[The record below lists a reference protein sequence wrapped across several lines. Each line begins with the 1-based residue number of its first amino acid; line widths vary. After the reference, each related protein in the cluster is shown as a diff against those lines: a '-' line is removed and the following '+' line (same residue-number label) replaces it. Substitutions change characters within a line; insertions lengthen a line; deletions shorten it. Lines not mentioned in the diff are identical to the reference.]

1 MKVACLLITH
11 LRTKVEMRRH
21 PDLKDNAVVIV
32 DRSAGRAEVVDA
44 TPSANG
50 VSPGITLEE
59 ALSIRSGAL
68 VLEADEPHYRR
79 VFAQVLASL
88 QGISDRVE
96 GSELGTA
103 YIRLDGLE
111 RMYGGEARL
120 VNALLNAVPQD
131 LAPRVGVAEAKFPAF
146 VAAKASDPLR
156 ATRVPI
162 DAESFLAPHPVDL
175 LPVPADL
182 KVALHRFGL
191 HTLGDVGSMTEASLV
206 DRFGG
211 EGRRAWRLSRGMD
224 DSPVIP
230 MAHVENVV
238 ERTSLPFSSASLEL
252 LITVVDTLLA
262 RAFSRPSMRGRY
274 AGKVLLECAL
284 EVGPT
289 WARAFSFKGGAGS
302 RSRAL
307 SIVKARLEEE
317 HPSGPVEDMTL
328 TLDDLTGE
336 SGTQL
341 GLLPEARESDRRRL
355 VEVDREL
362 RARTGGSPALYRVVG
377 VAPWHPAPEM
387 RALRVPVDSS
397 ARDEV
402 RSLSSPVPV
411 VVREGRD
418 RQPEAVRLGS
428 RWREVSRIEEQ
439 WGFDLWWM
447 SRPMTRTYYR
457 VMDEDGVDATLFR
470 DDRGGCWYRQ
480 RS

>member
-21 PDLKDNAVVIV
+21 PNLKSTSAVIV
-32 DRSAGRAEVVDA
+32 ERSKGRSMVVNS
-44 TPSANG
+44 TPSASG

-59 ALSIRSGAL
+59 ALSIRPEAL

-79 VFAQVLASL
+79 VFAEVLASL

-111 RMYGGEARL
+111 RLYGGEARL
-120 VNALLNAVPQD
+120 VNALLNAVPQG
-131 LAPRVGVAEAKFPAF
+131 LAPRAGVAEAKFPAF
-146 VAAKASDPLR
+146 VAAMVSDQSR
-156 ATRVPI
+156 ATRVSA
-162 DAESFLAPHPVDL
+162 DAASFLAPHPVDL
-175 LPVPADL
+175 LPVSPDL

-191 HTLGDVGSMTEASLV
+191 HTMAEMASMTESSLV

-211 EGRRAWRLSRGMD
+211 EGRRAWHLSRGVD

-230 MAHVENVV
+230 LAHVEAVV

-274 AGKVLLECAL
+274 AGKMLLECAL
-284 EVGPT
+284 EGGS
-289 WARAFSFKGGAGS
+289 ARARGITFKGGVDNGK
-302 RSRAL
+302 RAL

-317 HPSGPVEDMTL
+317 HPSAPVEDMTL

-341 GLLPEARESDRRRL
+341 GLLPDARESDKRRL

-362 RARTGGSPALYRVVG
+362 QARMGGSPAQYRVVG

-387 RALRVPVDSS
+387 RTLRVPVDSS
-397 ARDEV
+397 EGDSIRP
-402 RSLSSPVPV
+402 LSAPLPVA
-411 VVREGRD
+411 VREGRD
-418 RQPEAVRLGS
+418 QRPEAVRLGS
-428 RWREVSRIEEQ
+428 RWRRVAHIEEE

-447 SRPMTRTYYR
+447 SRPLARTYYR
-457 VMDEDGVDATLFR
+457 VRDEDGVEATLFR
-470 DDRGGCWYRQ
+470 DERGGCWYQ
-480 RS
+480 QNA

>member
-11 LRTKVEMRRH
+11 LRTKIEMRRH
-21 PDLKDNAVVIV
+21 PNLKNIAAIIV
-32 DRSAGRAEVVDA
+32 EHSRGRSQVVDS
-44 TPSANG
+44 TPSASG
-50 VSPGITLEE
+50 VSPGMTLEE
-59 ALSIRSGAL
+59 ALSIRPEAL

-103 YIRLDGLE
+103 YVRLDGLE
-111 RMYGGEARL
+111 RLYGGEARL

-131 LAPRVGVAEAKFPAF
+131 LAPRAGVAEAKFPAF
-146 VAAKASDPLR
+146 VAATVSDPSR
-156 ATRVPI
+156 ATRVSA
-162 DAESFLAPHPVDL
+162 DAASFLAPHPIDL
-175 LPVPADL
+175 LPISTDL

-191 HTLGDVGSMTEASLV
+191 HTPGDVASITKASLI
-206 DRFGG
+206 DRFGT
-211 EGRRAWRLSRGMD
+211 EGRKAWHLSRGMD

-230 MAHVENVV
+230 MAHVETVV
-238 ERTSLPFSSASLEL
+238 ERTSL
-252 LITVVDTLLA
+252 
-262 RAFSRPSMRGRY
+262 PSMRGRY
-274 AGKVLLECAL
+274 AGKALLECAL
-284 EVGPT
+284 DGGTT
-289 WARAFSFKGGAGS
+289 WAREITFKGGAGN
-302 RSRAL
+302 RKRAL
-307 SIVKARLEEE
+307 SIIRPRLEEE
-317 HPSGPVEDMTL
+317 HPSGPVEDVTL

-341 GLLPEARESDRRRL
+341 GLLPEVRESNKRRL

-387 RALRVPVDSS
+387 RAMQVPVDSS

-402 RSLSSPVPV
+402 RSMSSPVPV

-418 RQPEAVRLGS
+418 RQPEAVLMGS
-428 RWREVSRIEEQ
+428 RWREISRIEEQ

-457 VMDEDGVDATLFR
+457 VRGEDGVEVTLFR
-470 DDRGGCWYRQ
+470 DDRRGCWYRQ

>member
-11 LRTKVEMRRH
+11 FRAKIEMRRH
-21 PDLKDNAVVIV
+21 PNLKNTAAVIV
-32 DRSAGRAEVVDA
+32 ERSRGRSLVVDA
-44 TPSANG
+44 TPSASG
-50 VSPGITLEE
+50 VAPGITLEE
-59 ALSIRSGAL
+59 ALSIRPEAL
-68 VLEADEPHYRR
+68 TLEADEPHYRR

-103 YIRLDGLE
+103 YVRMDGLE

-120 VNALLNAVPQD
+120 VNALLNAVPQG
-131 LAPRVGVAEAKFPAF
+131 LAPKAGVAEAKFPAF
-146 VAAKASDPLR
+146 VAARVSEPSR
-156 ATRVPI
+156 ATRIPMDV
-162 DAESFLAPHPVDL
+162 ASFLATHPVDL

-182 KVALHRFGL
+182 RAALHRFGL
-191 HTLGDVGSMTEASLV
+191 NTLGDVASMTEVSMI
-206 DRFGG
+206 DRFGT
-211 EGRRAWRLSRGMD
+211 EGRRAWHLSRGMD
-224 DSPVIP
+224 DSPVVP
-230 MAHVENVV
+230 LAHVETVV

-274 AGKVLLECAL
+274 AGKVLLECVL
-284 EVGPT
+284 EGGPT
-289 WARAFSFKGGAGS
+289 WAREIPFKGGVDN
-302 RSRAL
+302 RKRAL
-307 SIVKARLEEE
+307 SIVRARLEEE

-341 GLLPEARESDRRRL
+341 GLLPDARESDRRRI
-355 VEVDREL
+355 VEVDRDL
-362 RARTGGSPALYRVVG
+362 RTRTGGSPALYRVVG

-411 VVREGRD
+411 IVREGRD
-418 RQPEAVRLGS
+418 RQPQAVRLGR
-428 RWREVSRIEEQ
+428 RWREISRIEEQ

-470 DDRGGCWYRQ
+470 DDRGGCWYQ
-480 RS
+480 QNA